1 MAVAEDC
8 VDVFPILLDDV
19 KAIDVKGEII
29 GVLGRDSIDRD
40 NIHNRIL
47 LILGGKVEQLF
58 LEVRTYFLDLEMR
71 IVECDD
77 FVDERLVTYH
87 NTAFL
92 RILFTLFCTPV
103 ISVSLTTAFTVI
115 VVPVSTP

>member
-8 VDVFPILLDDV
+8 VDVFPVLLDDV
-19 KAIDVKGEII
+19 EAIDVKGEII
-29 GVLGRDSIDRD
+29 GVFGRDSIDRYDID
-40 NIHNRIL
+40 NRKFFVFRCEI
-47 LILGGKVEQLF
+47 KQLF
-58 LEVRTYFLDLEMR
+58 LEVRPYFFDLEMR

-77 FVDERLVTYH
+77 FVDECLVTYH

-103 ISVSLTTAFTVI
+103 ISVSLTTAVTVMFWLL
-115 VVPVSTP
+115 STP

>member
-1 MAVAEDC
+1 MAITEDC

-29 GVLGRDSIDRD
+29 GVLGRDSIDRND
-40 NIHNRIL
+40 VHDWEL

-58 LEVRTYFLDLEMR
+58 SEVRTYFLDLEMR
-71 IVECDD
+71 IVECDY
-77 FVDERLVTYH
+77 FIDERLVTYH

-103 ISVSLTTAFTVI
+103 ISVSLTTAVTVMFWLL
-115 VVPVSTP
+115 STP

>member
-8 VDVFPILLDDV
+8 VDVLPILLDDV
-19 KAIDVKGEII
+19 EAIDVKSEVI
-29 GVLGRDSIDRD
+29 GVIGRDSIDRND
-40 NIHNRIL
+40 VHDWEL

-92 RILFTLFCTPV
+92 RILFTLF
-103 ISVSLTTAFTVI
+103 
-115 VVPVSTP
+115 